1 MGPNG
6 RFGSPWPPF
15 GLPLPSLWLPFNS
28 FGSPLASPFAPS
40 TSLCSVGSPFAS
52 HFAPLTSHH
61 FQVGGTNKKLRT
73 MVPPYRPNK
82 KKGTRANILKMVP
95 PIVLPPVGGTNT
107 KVLLSCSHTSQ
118 GHVRNLPKALDI
130 KMIRFQNL

>member
-6 RFGSPWPPF
+6 RFGSPWPPL
-15 GLPLPSLWLPFNS
+15 GLPLASLCLRFTS
-28 FGSPLASPFAPS
+28 FASPFAPS
-40 TSLCSVGSPFAS
+40 TSFCSVGSPFAS

-61 FQVGGTNKKLRT
+61 FKVGGTNKKLRT

-107 KVLLSCSHTSQ
+107 KVLLSCSHHTEATC
-118 GHVRNLPKALDI
+118 GLCRRH
-130 KMIRFQNL
+130 MIYIYTYKKYLNSF